1 LNLPYDDKLILI
13 DLVDEKIKDIQ
24 DMINFDKE
32 NGQYLSFIST
42 MEKRIKILQNIKK
55 MLNE

>member
-1 LNLPYDDKLILI
+1 MKLGNDDKLILI

-24 DMINFDKE
+24 DLIIFDRE

-42 MEKRIKILQNIKK
+42 MEKRIKILENIKK